1 MGIKKLNNYV
11 KTHCAQSICEVHLS
25 ELAGKRIAIDVSI
38 YLYKYET
45 DGCLIE
51 NMFNMIS
58 IMKYYKIEPIFVFD
72 GKPPPEKKDI
82 LLERKTKRQMAQME
96 YNRLAQEKCPNANE
110 LDQLKKQCV
119 FIDKTKVDKVKELI
133 EACGAIY
140 INAKGEADKLCA
152 ALVIRNEA
160 WACMSEDMDLFVYGC
175 KRVLRYFSL
184 LKHNVIYYNTK
195 SILLQLGITLKE
207 FREICILSGT
217 DYHGT
222 DHLNATTLLLENCF
236 EWHKLY
242 VEANTEI
249 TFYEWLCKTEKIM
262 EKDLQL
268 LNGINRM
275 FDLKNEEFEFLEVGN
290 SMADK
295 QKMRQILEED
305 NFVFL

>member
-72 GKPPPEKKDI
+72 GKPPPEKKE
-82 LLERKTKRQMAQME
+82 LLIERKTKRITAQQE
-96 YNRLAQEKCPNANE
+96 YERLVQEECPDTNV
-110 LDQLKKQCV
+110 LSQLKKQCV
-119 FIDKTKVDKVKELI
+119 YIDKQKVDKVKELI
-133 EACGAIY
+133 SACGAIY

-152 ALVIRNEA
+152 ALVIKNA
-160 WACMSEDMDLFVYGC
+160 VWACMSEDMDLFVYGC

-217 DYHGT
+217 DYN
-222 DHLNATTLLLENCF
+222 NAFSNLLENCF
-236 EWHKLY
+236 ELHKLY
-242 VEANTEI
+242 IEANAEI
-249 TFYEWLCKTEKIM
+249 SFYEWLNKTEKIM
-262 EKDLQL
+262 EKDIIH
-268 LNGINRM
+268 LNEINRM

-290 SMADK
+290 STADK
-295 QKMRQILEED
+295 NKIQQILEDD
-305 NFVFL
+305 NFVFMSV